1 MATFAEKWYNRSG
14 DIVLKQDITEVEI
27 VRSYSLTGNE
37 VVSWDAS
44 ADGDRSVMA
53 YITGTKLTIVCDS
66 FTDIPKGMFSGFI
79 SLEKVTGLRSATT
92 VGKHAFAGCYSL
104 KEIDL
109 DPANLTSLG
118 EGAFRMSNVEDV
130 LDLSLMS
137 SDAEVGDWATRAKR
151 WGDKLADVQSVQFPA
166 NKIYFDVPNADSQ
179 VKAEYADIPF
189 VTQHS
194 YLCIDTLM
202 RCYY

>member
-92 VGKHAFAGCYSL
+92 VGKHAFAPGRMIRSAARSTAGSDVTVTSTPMAA
-104 KEIDL
+104 KEL
-109 DPANLTSLG
+109 DS
-118 EGAFRMSNVEDV
+118 E
-130 LDLSLMS
+130 
-137 SDAEVGDWATRAKR
+137 KR
-151 WGDKLADVQSVQFPA
+151 FPT
-166 NKIYFDVPNADSQ
+166 P
-179 VKAEYADIPF
+179 
-189 VTQHS
+189 
-194 YLCIDTLM
+194 
-202 RCYY
+202 